1 MVFPKWESFPF
12 SCSETL
18 WNPSKKLLHQKLLCN
33 TQKKL
38 NTVKGFTVL
47 LYSMLQANLQTNHQF
62 SASIYKKS
70 TFVTRPSNAR
80 HKRAFLKKNSYHLQN
95 VWKMYIWP
103 TFYSVRMAAM
113 KTSFQPFFKPLD
125 LRLHAAPSGNVA
137 HFNERTSSSERFR
150 FNGSNIS

>member
-1 MVFPKWESFPF
+1 MVFPKWESFSF

-62 SASIYKKS
+62 SASIYQKS
-70 TFVTRPSNAR
+70 TLVTRPSNASR
-80 HKRAFLKKNSYHLQN
+80 HKRAFLKTFLIIYKMKNVYLAYFLQCPDGGDGN
-95 VWKMYIWP
+95 FV
-103 TFYSVRMAAM
+103 SA
-113 KTSFQPFFKPLD
+113 FFKTLD
-125 LRLHAAPSGNVA
+125 LRLHAAPSGRAVA
-137 HFNERTSSSERFR
+137 HFNERTSSSA
-150 FNGSNIS
+150 NSV